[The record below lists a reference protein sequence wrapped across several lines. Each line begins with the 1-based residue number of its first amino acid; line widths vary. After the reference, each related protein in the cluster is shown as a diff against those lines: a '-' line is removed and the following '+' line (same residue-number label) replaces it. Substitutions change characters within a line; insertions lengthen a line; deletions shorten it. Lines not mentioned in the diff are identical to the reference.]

1 MSSLYGE
8 ETLHKLLE
16 RYNAYASHEDPM
28 KFAVVDLETTGLKA
42 SKNKITEIA
51 IILHDGEKE
60 ISRWHTL
67 INPEVNINTA
77 ITELTGITNELVST
91 APKFYEVAK
100 QIVELTEDHVF
111 VGHNV
116 RFDYTFLREEFSR
129 LGFTYTRK
137 QLCTLKLARRVFPG
151 SKSYALGKLCKKLNI
166 HHQDAH
172 RAVADAQAT
181 AALMQLCLER
191 DGKEMTEVDTLKNT
205 MRESLLP
212 GGMSMKM
219 IHNLP
224 DKCGVYYFLNARKEV
239 VYVGKSQN
247 IRRRVLEHFGQ
258 KDDKGNRLHNQVRSI
273 HYELTGSELVAL
285 LFESHEIKRLL
296 PVINRAQTRRYFPWV
311 LHRVM
316 DENGVGQ
323 LQVSRPR
330 AAEFLSLDVIAEY
343 SSQAKANGALQF
355 IQREYD
361 LCGRYVN
368 LEKGKVGTPCF
379 HYHLK
384 SCLGVCAGFEEIEDY
399 NERVEEAINHIKT
412 VFGKDFFI
420 LDEGRS
426 PEEEAVILVENGR
439 YQGYGYRP
447 KPKRLVPNPCQKKL
461 RAVIEPYRG
470 NPETA
475 RIIKRYIRAG
485 EVQIIEI

>member
-1 MSSLYGE
+1 
-8 ETLHKLLE
+8 
-16 RYNAYASHEDPM
+16 M

-42 SKNKITEIA
+42 SRHRITEIA

-67 INPEVNINTA
+67 INPEVVINTA
-77 ITELTGITNELVST
+77 ITELTGITNDLVNT

-100 QIVELTEDHVF
+100 QIVELTEDYVF

-137 QLCTLKLARRVFPG
+137 QLCTLQLARRVFPG
-151 SKSYALGKLCKKLNI
+151 GKSYALGKLCKKLNI

-181 AALMQLCLER
+181 ADLMKLCLAR
-191 DGKEMTEVDTLKNT
+191 DQQEVTEGDTLKST

-212 GGMSMKM
+212 GGMSMKQ
-219 IHNLP
+219 ILNLP
-224 DKCGVYYFLNARKEV
+224 DKCGVYYFLNKRKEV

-273 HYELTGSELVAL
+273 KFELTGSELVAL

-296 PVINRAQTRRYFPWV
+296 PPINRAQRRRYFPYV
-311 LHRVM
+311 LHRVI
-316 DENGVGQ
+316 DDKGIVQLDVCRIKAGEN
-323 LQVSRPR
+323 
-330 AAEFLSLDVIAEY
+330 LSLDVIAEY
-343 SSQAKANGALQF
+343 SSSGKAKGALQF
-355 IQREYD
+355 IQQEYD
-361 LCGRYVN
+361 LCGRFVN
-368 LEKGKVGTPCF
+368 LEKGKDGTPCF

-384 SCLGVCAGFEEIEDY
+384 SCQGICAGLEDVEDY
-399 NERVEEAINHIKT
+399 NARVEEAIEHIKT
-412 VFGKDFFI
+412 VFGKDFFVI
-420 LDEGRS
+420 DEGRTS
-426 PEEEAVILVENGR
+426 EEEAVILVEKGR
-439 YQGYGYRP
+439 YQGYGYRL
-447 KPKRLVPNPCQKKL
+447 KPKRRVKNPDQKKL
-461 RAVIEPYRG
+461 RAVIEPFRG

-475 RIIKRYIRAG
+475 RIIKRFVREG
-485 EVQIIEI
+485 DVQVVPI

>member
-1 MSSLYGE
+1 
-8 ETLHKLLE
+8 
-16 RYNAYASHEDPM
+16 M
-28 KFAVVDLETTGLKA
+28 KFAIVDLETTGLRA
-42 SKNKITEIA
+42 SRDKITEIA
-51 IILHDGEKE
+51 IILHDGKQEV
-60 ISRWHTL
+60 SRWHTL
-67 INPEVNINTA
+67 INPEITINTA
-77 ITELTGITNELVST
+77 ITELTGISNELVHT

-116 RFDYTFLREEFSR
+116 RFDYTFLREEFAR

-137 QLCTLKLARRVFPG
+137 QLCTLQFARRVFPG
-151 SKSYALGKLCKKLNI
+151 SKSYALGKICKQLRI
-166 HHQDAH
+166 DHQHAH

-181 AALMQLCLER
+181 ADLLTLCLER
-191 DGKEMTEVDTLKNT
+191 DGQDDVEPDTLKST

-212 GGMSMKM
+212 GGLSMKQ
-219 IHNLP
+219 ILNLP

-247 IRRRVLEHFGQ
+247 IRRRVLEHFAQ

-273 HYELTGSELVAL
+273 KYELTGSELVAL

-296 PVINRAQTRRYFPWV
+296 PVINRAQTKRYFPYV
-311 LHRVM
+311 LHRVI
-316 DENGVGQ
+316 DEHGISQ
-323 LQVSRPR
+323 LHVCRPR
-330 AAEFLSLDVIAEY
+330 ASEFLTLDVIAEY
-343 SSQAKANGALQF
+343 SSQAKAKGVLQF
-355 IQREYD
+355 MQREYD

-368 LEKGKVGTPCF
+368 LEKGKIGTPCF

-384 SCLGVCAGFEEIEDY
+384 SCLGVCAGLEEREDY
-399 NERVEEAINHIKT
+399 NVRVEAAIDHVKT

-420 LDEGRS
+420 LDKGRTS
-426 PEEEAVILVENGR
+426 DEEAVILVENGR

-447 KPKRLVPNPCQKKL
+447 KPKRRVSNPCQKKL

-475 RIIKRYIRAG
+475 RIIKRFVREG
-485 EVQIIEI
+485 DVRVVEI

>member
-1 MSSLYGE
+1 
-8 ETLHKLLE
+8 
-16 RYNAYASHEDPM
+16 M

-60 ISRWHTL
+60 ISRWHSL
-67 INPEVNINTA
+67 INPEVVINTA
-77 ITELTGITNELVST
+77 ITELTGITNDLVSA
-91 APKFYEVAK
+91 APKFFEVAK

-116 RFDYTFLREEFSR
+116 RFDYTFLREEFAR

-137 QLCTLKLARRVFPG
+137 QLCTLQFARRVFPG
-151 SKSYALGKLCKKLNI
+151 SKSYALGKICKQLRI
-166 HHQDAH
+166 DHQHAH

-181 AALMQLCLER
+181 ADLLTLCLER
-191 DGKEMTEVDTLKNT
+191 DGQDDVEPDTLKST

-212 GGMSMKM
+212 GGLSMKQ

-247 IRRRVLEHFGQ
+247 IRRRVLEHFAQ

-273 HYELTGSELVAL
+273 KYELTGSELVAL

-296 PVINRAQTRRYFPWV
+296 PSINRAQTRRYFPYV
-311 LHRVM
+311 LHRVE
-316 DENGVGQ
+316 DENGVHQ
-323 LQVSRPR
+323 LHVCRPR
-330 AAEFLSLDVIAEY
+330 ASEFLTLDVIAEY
-343 SSQAKANGALQF
+343 SSQAKAKGALQF
-355 IQREYD
+355 IQREYE
-361 LCGRYVN
+361 LCGRFVN
-368 LEKGKVGTPCF
+368 LEKGKAGTPCF

-384 SCLGVCAGFEEIEDY
+384 SCLGVCAGYEDKEGY

-412 VFGKDFFI
+412 VFGKDFFL
-420 LDEGRS
+420 LDEGRT

-447 KPKRLVPNPCQKKL
+447 KPKRRVANPCQKKL

-475 RIIKRYIRAG
+475 RIIKRFVREG
-485 EVQIIEI
+485 DVRVVEI

>member
-1 MSSLYGE
+1 
-8 ETLHKLLE
+8 
-16 RYNAYASHEDPM
+16 M
-28 KFAVVDLETTGLKA
+28 KFAVVDLETTGLKP

-51 IILHDGEKE
+51 VILHDGEKE
-60 ISRWHTL
+60 LSRWHTL
-67 INPEVNINTA
+67 INPEVTINTA
-77 ITELTGITNELVST
+77 ITELTGITNEKVST

-100 QIVELTEDHVF
+100 QIVEMTEDHVF

-116 RFDYTFLREEFSR
+116 RFDYTFLRTEFAR

-137 QLCTLKLARRVFPG
+137 QLCTLQLARKVFPG
-151 SKSYALGKLCKKLNI
+151 AKSYALGKLCKKLNI
-166 HHQDAH
+166 YHQDAH
-172 RAVADAQAT
+172 RAIADAQAT
-181 AALMQLCLER
+181 AELMCLCLKR
-191 DGKEMTEVDTLKNT
+191 DQQDDSKEDTLRST

-212 GGMSMKM
+212 GGLSMKQ

-273 HYELTGSELVAL
+273 KFELTGSELVAL

-296 PVINRAQTRRYFPWV
+296 PVINRAQTRRYFPYV
-311 LHRVM
+311 LHRVI
-316 DENGVGQ
+316 DENEIHQ
-323 LQVSRPR
+323 LHVCRPR
-330 AAEFLSLDVIAEY
+330 AAEFHDLDVIAEY
-343 SSQAKANGALQF
+343 SSQAKAKGALQF

-361 LCGRYVN
+361 LCGRFVN
-368 LEKGKVGTPCF
+368 LERGKAGTPCF

-384 SCLGVCAGFEEIEDY
+384 SCLGVCAGLEAKDDY
-399 NERVEEAINHIKT
+399 NTRVEEAINHIKT

-420 LDEGRS
+420 LDEGRT
-426 PEEEAVILVENGR
+426 PEEEAVILVEDGR

-447 KPKRLVPNPCQKKL
+447 RPKRRVANPCKKKL
-461 RAVIEPYRG
+461 RAVIEPFRG

-475 RIIKRYIRAG
+475 RIIKRYVREGA
-485 EVQIIEI
+485 VRVFEI